1 MEPVL
6 LRTMFMG
13 LLGTTNRIDMKEE
26 ERMDQK
32 KKKIMFI
39 KL

>member
-1 MEPVL
+1 
-6 LRTMFMG
+6 MG